1 MPLDKGEWRMNSAR
15 QAKIGSGFGMKSTA
29 EEVLRGTD
37 LTGKTAIVTGG
48 YSGLGLETVRALI
61 SAGAK
66 VFVPARRPDVAE
78 DALLEFGDKA
88 VVAKMD
94 LADLNSVARFT
105 DEFNS
110 SGSAIDILINN
121 AAIMACPETRVGDNW
136 EAQFG
141 VNHMGHFLMTTQLM
155 PAVLKAAAPRIVC
168 LSSIAHKNSDI
179 RWDDIHFT
187 NNPYEKWEA
196 YGQAKTA
203 NALFAVGLQ
212 AKYGGEGLLA
222 FSVHPGGILTPLQR
236 HLPVEEM
243 VAMGWTDENGNVSEA
258 ASKMFKSPAGG
269 AATSIWC
276 ATSPQIIEYGGL
288 YCEDCDIANLT
299 TAESPRFS
307 DVAPWAVDEASASR
321 LWKISEA
328 ALY

>member
-1 MPLDKGEWRMNSAR
+1 MNSER

-29 EEVLRGTD
+29 MEVLHGTD

-48 YSGLGLETVRALI
+48 YSGLGLETVRALV

-66 VFVPARRPDVAE
+66 VFVPARRPDVAAN
-78 DALLEFGDKA
+78 ALSEFGDKA

-94 LADLNSVARFT
+94 LADLNSVTRFT

-141 VNHMGHFLMTTQLM
+141 VNHMGHFLMTTRLM
-155 PAVLKAAAPRIVC
+155 PAVLKADAPRIVS
-168 LSSIAHKNSDI
+168 LSSIAHKRSDI

-187 NNPYEKWEA
+187 NSPYEKWEA

-276 ATSPQIIEYGGL
+276 ATSAQIVEYGGL
-288 YCEDCDIANLT
+288 YCEDCDVANLI

-307 DVAPWAVDEASASR
+307 DVAPWAVDEASADR
-321 LWKISEA
+321 LWEISEA
-328 ALY
+328 VLN